1 VNYANLNTGS
11 YLSIVPEMK
20 KKIFPKRGGFSYSL
34 RTIRVMMEILTEES
48 YKLHTVEINNP
59 DTCNVNKMSLQR
71 RGIFQESLDNQVM
84 LSLNNFTFVD
94 VDYYKQFFNVTN
106 QGDDPTYFD
115 IQFQST
121 RNSENI
127 HLCELR
133 AFVEKTN

>member
-1 VNYANLNTGS
+1 
-11 YLSIVPEMK
+11 
-20 KKIFPKRGGFSYSL
+20 
-34 RTIRVMMEILTEES
+34 MEILTEES

-59 DTCNVNKMSLQR
+59 GTCNVNKMSLQR

-115 IQFQST
+115 IQFLST